1 MYIPSS
7 LALLLG
13 AAVLFTSVPN
23 TQVNAAHLRTRGAK
37 SNMDEKYY
45 LEEEPW
51 GASPPDLFVS
61 EYSALGN
68 NGDRIIAS
76 CGKDG
81 FFGYLMKD
89 ADDTYFARITAPSDS
104 QFRSSANV
112 KVDIVNGSDS
122 NRGDVSQDGSWNFIG
137 RNTGQFRS
145 VEFVFDKAG
154 SDPRCWTT
162 SE

>member
-1 MYIPSS
+1 
-7 LALLLG
+7 
-13 AAVLFTSVPN
+13 
-23 TQVNAAHLRTRGAK
+23 
-37 SNMDEKYY
+37 
-45 LEEEPW
+45 
-51 GASPPDLFVS
+51 
-61 EYSALGN
+61 
-68 NGDRIIAS
+68 
-76 CGKDG
+76 
-81 FFGYLMKD
+81 MKD